1 MIHESRKE
9 RERKE
14 GKKENN
20 KIGHLRDRNSGAVI
34 FRLWNV

>member
-14 GKKENN
+14 GKKEN